1 MVPIRAIARWGIL
14 DIAMD
19 TLNQYLVDF
28 SKRSK
33 HSPFLTVSVM
43 DVVDILLDIRS
54 EMVEKQQFERL
65 DFTPTPIGESL
76 LVG

>member
-1 MVPIRAIARWGIL
+1 MALIRSAARWGIL
-14 DIAMD
+14 DITVD

-33 HSPFLTVSVM
+33 HDPFLKVSVQE
-43 DVVDILLDIRS
+43 VIDILLDIRS
-54 EMVEKQQFERL
+54 EMIEKPQLEQL
-65 DFTPTPIGESL
+65 DFTPSPIGESL